1 MKRSLPVRNL
11 RDLLGE
17 SDIGLEGRVVAD
29 DHLNTRMWLRLLA
42 CSTQIENQ
50 IREQLRVNFDI
61 SLARFDYMAQLY
73 RRPEGLR
80 VRVLTRY
87 LMVSGGNVTSLT
99 KGLVKSGIVER
110 VPDANDQRSYW
121 VRLTPEGRKKFSAM
135 AKKHEGWLKSLF
147 SDVPADIK
155 ETLYSTLGYLRA
167 HLAGP

>member
-17 SDIGLEGRVVAD
+17 SDIGLEGRVVED

-50 IREQLRVNFDI
+50 IREQLRVNCDI

-110 VPDANDQRSYW
+110 VPDPNDQRSYW

-135 AKKHEGWLKSLF
+135 AKKHELWLKSLF
-147 SDVPADIK
+147 ADVPTDIK
-155 ETLYSTLGYLRA
+155 ETLHSTLGYLRA
-167 HLAGP
+167 HLSEP